1 MEQSVD
7 LLGASTGDDEDVVR
21 DRVHGS
27 LVLGFSAVY
36 EDRDADFSVV
46 SMGFGSVRGSDGV
59 GHRVSRSLGV

>member
-7 LLGASTGDDEDVVR
+7 LLGASTGDDDVVI

-27 LVLGFSAVY
+27 LALGFSAVY
-36 EDRDADFSVV
+36 EDRDADFLAV